1 MNLSRR
7 LRRHLS
13 FANAVACLALF
24 VALGGSAYAASQI
37 NGSKIVKQSIGG
49 GKLKNET
56 ITSKQIKK
64 ASLGSSVI
72 DVSAL
77 GTVPSAQTAVT
88 ATSADTASSASTAA
102 KATSA
107 ETANRA
113 GSAETADRATSAESA
128 ASATSAATANRAT
141 SAATAEHA
149 TSADTASEA
158 GHASE
163 ATEADHADEAGTLG
177 GKTAAE
183 LTDTCL
189 EDTEPF
195 GGMCWDEQP
204 RATRSW
210 FAAANECAHEEGR
223 LPSLSELIA
232 YISQGGEQAPTSQ
245 WSSDVADLVSGEEE
259 VFTASESGRE
269 KHSGGLEVFEY
280 RCLFYRTNAG

>member
-37 NGSKIVKQSIGG
+37 DGSKIVKQSIAG

-77 GTVPSAQTAVT
+77 GTVPSAQAAAT
-88 ATSADTASSASTAA
+88 ATSADSANSASTAA
-102 KATSA
+102 KATTA

-128 ASATSAATANRAT
+128 ASATSAGTANRAT

-149 TSADTASEA
+149 TSADTAAEA
-158 GHASE
+158 GHANE
-163 ATEADHADEAGTLG
+163 ATEADHADEATAVG

-183 LTDTCL
+183 LTDTCPQG
-189 EDTEPF
+189 TEPF
-195 GGMCWDEQP
+195 GGMCWDESVRP
-204 RATRSW
+204 TAFW
-210 FAAANECAHEEGR
+210 LVAAKECGDLGGR
-223 LPSLSELIA
+223 LPSVSELVA
-232 YISQGGEQAPTSQ
+232 YILQPGTQASEQT
-245 WSSDVADLVSGEEE
+245 WSADVADVDVGGERVVTSDETSREVLGGGSG
-259 VFTASESGRE
+259 
-269 KHSGGLEVFEY
+269 KHGY
-280 RCLFYRTNAG
+280 RCLFYSTNAG